1 MQIKRNELI
10 SLGFKKL
17 YLKRKIMYFNIK
29 DTYRLIYDGTNDI
42 FYLTSTEDK
51 LRLDF
56 DIQGVEIFLKASG
69 FSIFK

>member
-1 MQIKRNELI
+1 
-10 SLGFKKL
+10 
-17 YLKRKIMYFNIK
+17 MYFNIK